1 MVAKI
6 RINNISVFTDKRG
19 DYWTSWKKNNYKL
32 NFNHDKFSLSKE
44 NVLRGLHGDK
54 KTWKLLSC
62 VYGKVF
68 FVIVN
73 FEKKSNKFLHKKTF
87 ILSHENKKQ
96 ILLPPNYLN
105 GHLCLSKECLLHYKL
120 SYKGK
125 YVGSSQQISIRW
137 NDPCLN
143 IKWPILK
150 PILSKRD
157 KQSNFIKI

>member
-1 MVAKI
+1 MVSKI

-32 NFNHDKFSLSKE
+32 NFNHDKFSLSKK

-73 FEKKSNKFLHKKTF
+73 FE
-87 ILSHENKKQ
+87 NKKL